1 MNIILMNT
9 ILMKKIKYRMCLVFI
24 FKAFRVILSYSYKKL
39 FIFFYIKVR
48 NNSHQEHK
56 EKLQKESH
64 ERYKNLSEGE
74 KDKRWRKTPYR
85 YQNLSEEEEE
95 EKKPQYHRER
105 NKNLPE
111 KQKQKQAEYMK
122 N

>member
-1 MNIILMNT
+1 MNT

-48 NNSHQEHK
+48 NNSDQEHK

-95 EKKPQYHRER
+95 EEKPQYHRES

-111 KQKQKQAEYMK
+111 KQNQKQAEYMK